1 MEQIGI
7 LTRSAKPSYARSAC
21 SNDKSNAHNFII
33 KQHIALHFM
42 IAVFALL
49 LNLQEKMIDLDA
61 RSQFCRQLCHS
72 NDHPSKTQSIHH
84 RLLVMLFTLSSV
96 LASLK
101 KFREEEF
108 ECPVCLNPA
117 PTRSSTQNAII
128 ASVVN
133 VLRRAY
139 TSAIMNAQPAGLMSQ
154 GSAI

>member
-21 SNDKSNAHNFII
+21 SNYKSNAHNFI

-101 KFREEEF
+101 KFREEVS
-108 ECPVCLNPA
+108 ECPICLEPCTDTLVSPKCNRRFCGKCIKESLHKCNHEC
-117 PTRSSTQNAII
+117 PTC
-128 ASVVN
+128 
-133 VLRRAY
+133 RAHVPTY
-139 TSAIMNAQPAGLMSQ
+139 IK
-154 GSAI
+154 

>member
-21 SNDKSNAHNFII
+21 SNYKSNAHNFI